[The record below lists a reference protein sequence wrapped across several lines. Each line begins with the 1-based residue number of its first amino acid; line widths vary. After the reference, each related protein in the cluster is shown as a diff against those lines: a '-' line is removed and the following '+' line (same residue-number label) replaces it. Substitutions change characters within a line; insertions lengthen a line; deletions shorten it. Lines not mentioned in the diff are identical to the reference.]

1 MWKEIVGVAV
11 GAVIGVGIVKVLID
25 RKKEGEKSLVTVKSQ
40 SDGEIKLKDFS
51 SLLQEQLVVEYLS
64 GDELSK
70 WFKENSE
77 LDNHGVNKIIAYPT
91 KDVINGLGYE
101 FNSELDANKSM
112 IQLFY
117 KTEAEEIAKVRFISF
132 SEIDS
137 KLEEMLKKDGMLVID

>member
-1 MWKEIVGVAV
+1 MWKEIVGVVV
-11 GAVIGVGIVKVLID
+11 GAAVGVGIVKLFYD
-25 RKKEGEKSLVTVKSQ
+25 RKKEGEKGLVTVNPQ
-40 SDGEIKLKDFS
+40 NDAGIKLKDFS

-70 WFKENSE
+70 WFKENAE
-77 LDNHGVNKIIAYPT
+77 LDGEGVNKIIAYPT

-101 FNSELDANKSM
+101 FNNELDTNKSI

-117 KTEAEEIAKVRFISF
+117 KTEAEEIAKIRFISF
-132 SEIDS
+132 AEIDS